1 MWLRSY
7 LSLKR
12 ASLRASN
19 KVSELEEVSPAALH
33 RARCRRRGA
42 INCTSL
48 ECDDVTVAARTAPLR
63 ASCSVYKKIGCG
75 RVCIANWCFVIRL
88 LLPARRRGPCPARSR
103 TRWPPPRQARGRTQ
117 TRASQCL
124 PSRSQPD
131 QQREKRTEMLC
142 TSARRSLNLRT
153 GTRARTQTHRHRH
166 TDISD
171 HRTPLPPPL
180 AREPCCTLQR
190 IVTRL
195 SEYMSACFHQPRPRL
210 LRPRLRLRRSRVACT
225 GYTAY
230 CSLLQHRVYRALGG
244 QAATV
249 SLESGVELA
258 MAMDVRM
265 CALQVRR

>member
-1 MWLRSY
+1 
-7 LSLKR
+7 
-12 ASLRASN
+12 
-19 KVSELEEVSPAALH
+19 
-33 RARCRRRGA
+33 
-42 INCTSL
+42 
-48 ECDDVTVAARTAPLR
+48 
-63 ASCSVYKKIGCG
+63 
-75 RVCIANWCFVIRL
+75 VCIANWCFVIRL

-180 AREPCCTLQR
+180 TREPCCTLQR

-195 SEYMSACFHQPRPRL
+195 SECVLSSAKATL
-210 LRPRLRLRRSRVACT
+210 TEAK
-225 GYTAY
+225 TAAASLESGLHWLY
-230 CSLLQHRVYRALGG
+230 SLLQHRVYRALGG

-249 SLESGVELA
+249 CSRVGLNWPWPWMFECVHCRFEGDTLAHSGWLALA
-258 MAMDVRM
+258 MQPVSTG
-265 CALQVRR
+265 